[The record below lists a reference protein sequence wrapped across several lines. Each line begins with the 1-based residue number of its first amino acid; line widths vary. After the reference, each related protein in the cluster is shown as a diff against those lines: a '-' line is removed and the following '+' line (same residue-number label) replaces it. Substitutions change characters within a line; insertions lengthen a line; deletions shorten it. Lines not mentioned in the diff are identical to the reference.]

1 MTKMQCIFLSKKKKK
16 CNVYCTY
23 IVPLGSSKIV
33 QIYIYIKY
41 VKLRENLIIFQIE
54 IKIESNFTPCV
65 QFNLNFEIFVPSKLI
80 QCKN

>member
-1 MTKMQCIFLSKKKKK
+1 MTWQK

-41 VKLRENLIIFQIE
+41 VKLRENLIIFQIG

-65 QFNLNFEIFVPSKLI
+65 PSNLNFKIFVQSKLI